1 MTFSELNLMINGYA
15 WRRKQL
21 DESMAMHI
29 VTICNACGVNLKQFM
44 TIKNILGYDPKE
56 EKNKEKTAL
65 KSGEQLKQELQ
76 ELIQELGGD

>member
-15 WRRKQL
+15 WRRKQR
-21 DESMAMHI
+21 DESIAMHI

-56 EKNKEKTAL
+56 EKSKEKTAQ

>member
-15 WRRKQL
+15 WRRKQR